1 MKKGGEQG
9 NSQSERGCVMAS
21 AAKAA
26 NEELLVRLHSDG
38 DSGEAMAQ
46 LWENNQGLIRLIVHN
61 VTGLTGQEEG
71 FEDMVQQSYFG
82 FSAAAQSY
90 DAASGVEFS
99 TCAGNRIKWSL
110 YYERNGYTV
119 RVPAYMKRRIREC
132 SEKKRQMEAETGRPV
147 TYDAALE
154 AMGLSPGAVAG
165 TLAAFQKLKTVS
177 MEESGGGDGDG
188 LSILDR
194 IAAGENVE
202 DAAISQE
209 WHRELHEML
218 FKALDDLPE
227 DSRGMIVRRYFHGVS
242 VAELAKEIGCTRQ
255 TVFARQQAAFQEIR
269 VGRYGPELAEF
280 MPDAWR
286 KEQAERRIEMDRAKL
301 AQLQLSDSERGMLAL

>member
-1 MKKGGEQG
+1 
-9 NSQSERGCVMAS
+9 MAS
-21 AAKAA
+21 AAKAT

-38 DSGEAMAQ
+38 DSGEIMAQ
-46 LWENNQGLIRLIVHN
+46 LWENNLGLIRLIVRN
-61 VTGLTGQEEG
+61 VTGLTEREEG

-90 DAASGVEFS
+90 NAASGVEFS
-99 TCAGNRIKWSL
+99 TYAGNRIKWSL
-110 YYERNGYTV
+110 CRYYEQNGYTV

-147 TYDAALE
+147 TYDAALA
-154 AMGLSPGAVAG
+154 AMGLSPAAVAG
-165 TLAAFQKLKTVS
+165 TLAAFQKLETVS
-177 MEESGGGDGDG
+177 MESSGGGDGEG
-188 LSILDR
+188 LSLLDR

-227 DSRGMIVRRYFHGVS
+227 DSRGMIIRRYFHGVS
-242 VAELAKEIGCTRQ
+242 VAELARNIGCTRQ
-255 TVFARQQAAFQEIR
+255 TVFTRQQAAFQEIR
-269 VGRYGPELAEF
+269 AGRYGPELAEF